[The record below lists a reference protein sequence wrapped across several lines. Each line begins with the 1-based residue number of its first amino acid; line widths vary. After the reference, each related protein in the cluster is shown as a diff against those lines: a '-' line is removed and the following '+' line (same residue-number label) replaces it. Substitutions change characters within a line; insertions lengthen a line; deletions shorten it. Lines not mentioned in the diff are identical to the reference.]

1 MWNHHYSNRH
11 LALVGD
17 RKMTM
22 MTMAKV
28 DRVGHVICY
37 QQKSMHRD
45 WTLTL
50 VIWSQDFEEHG
61 LLMIPD
67 IRK

>member
-1 MWNHHYSNRH
+1 
-11 LALVGD
+11 
-17 RKMTM
+17 MTM

-61 LLMIPD
+61 LLMIPN